1 MHATSEQ
8 AQVSPA
14 ARFWLSVG
22 SLLAL
27 HIRDS
32 AGLVGLTSRAVPALA
47 LARLTALDRSSAA
60 AQWDRCCPEPELVL
74 SSPLLWADAPELRL
88 PGAVP
93 GTPGTG
99 QGPVPGSAHLVPVA
113 PLRRR
118 RGDRRPSR
126 HPPDQTPSHH
136 RGPAPAAPSSCP

>member
-1 MHATSEQ
+1 MHTTSER

-32 AGLVGLTSRAVPALA
+32 AGLVGLTSRVVPALA
-47 LARLTALDRSSAA
+47 PTRLTALDRSTAA
-60 AQWDRCCPEPELVL
+60 AQWDRWCPEPELVS
-74 SSPLLWADAPELRL
+74 SSPLLWADAPEFASRSS
-88 PGAVP
+88 A

-113 PLRRR
+113 PLHRR
-118 RGDRRPSR
+118 RGDRRSSR
-126 HPPDQTPSHH
+126 RPPDQTPSHH
-136 RGPAPAAPSSCP
+136 RGPGPCSPSSCP